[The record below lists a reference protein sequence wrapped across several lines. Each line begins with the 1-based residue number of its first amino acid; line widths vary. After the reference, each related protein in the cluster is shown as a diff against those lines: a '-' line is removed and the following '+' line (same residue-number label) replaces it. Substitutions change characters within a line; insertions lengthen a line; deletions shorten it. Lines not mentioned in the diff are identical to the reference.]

1 MDKCVAINKAWNYL
15 VKTYWYLVDT
25 GIQLIITCKLMQS
38 DNRLDRPAQKQTTR
52 REIKSRT
59 VVMAK
64 ATFVQEKATKK
75 PEPMRELV

>member
-59 VVMAK
+59 VVMAQ